1 MNRIAK
7 MTEEV
12 KKITFDPTINLGH
25 ILTFIGFLIAIA
37 TAFVTLDKRVII
49 VETSLRTQE
58 MRDRFQDSEINKNSV
73 YVTNSME
80 DLKRSVEKLSDKV
93 DRINK

>member
-1 MNRIAK
+1 